1 MPNIETIAKEADVS
15 IATVSRTL
23 RNPDNLKTDK
33 QRRIINIAKKFNYD
47 FNKCKKRILSRKT
60 KQIIFLSFSKTL
72 SSETFHANS
81 TYMPII
87 NSINKVIGK
96 EDYNL
101 I

>member
-47 FNKCKKRILSRKT
+47 F
-60 KQIIFLSFSKTL
+60 Q
-72 SSETFHANS
+72 
-81 TYMPII
+81 
-87 NSINKVIGK
+87 
-96 EDYNL
+96 
-101 I
+101 